1 MRLGIFGGSFDPVH
15 LGHLILAEQC
25 RTQGALDRVLFVPS
39 ARPPHKAD
47 HELTRFDHRV
57 EMLMLAI
64 SGNPTF
70 AIDELEKDR
79 PGPSYTVDT
88 LGTLRQ
94 REPAA
99 ELWLILGGD
108 SVVDLPKWYE
118 PRRIV
123 ELAGLLVV
131 GRPGVVLPA
140 AEEVARSLGVQAV
153 RMRTVASPLIE
164 ISSRE
169 LRRKLAA
176 SESVRYQTPRAVE
189 AYIEDKRLYSVGGA
203 STS

>member
-1 MRLGIFGGSFDPVH
+1 
-15 LGHLILAEQC
+15 
-25 RTQGALDRVLFVPS
+25 VLFVPS
-39 ARPPHKAD
+39 ARPPHKTD

-57 EMLMLAI
+57 EMLTLAI
-64 SGNPTF
+64 SGNPAF
-70 AIDELEKDR
+70 AVDEIEKGR

-88 LGTLRQ
+88 LGMLRQ

-123 ELAGLLVV
+123 ELAGLLVA
-131 GRPGVVLPA
+131 GRPGIVLPD
-140 AEEVARSLGVQAV
+140 AEEVARSLGVSAV

-169 LRRKLAA
+169 LRHKLAA
-176 SESVRYQTPRAVE
+176 GKSVRYQIPRAVE
-189 AYIEDKRLYSVGGA
+189 AYIDDKRLYGISR
-203 STS
+203 

>member
-1 MRLGIFGGSFDPVH
+1 MMRLGVFGGSFDPVH

-25 RTQGALDRVLFVPS
+25 RAQGALDRVLFVPA
-39 ARPPHKAD
+39 ARPPHKTD

-57 EMLMLAI
+57 EMLTLAI
-64 SGNPTF
+64 SGNPAF

-88 LGTLRQ
+88 LGTLCQ

-131 GRPGVVLPA
+131 GRPGVVLPG
-140 AEEVARSLGVQAV
+140 AEDVARSLGVPAV
-153 RMRTVASPLIE
+153 RMRTVVSPLIE

-169 LRRKLAA
+169 LRRKLVAG
-176 SESVRYQTPRAVE
+176 ESVRYQTPRAVE
-189 AYIEDKRLYSVGGA
+189 AYIEDKWLYGVQQ
-203 STS
+203 

>member
-1 MRLGIFGGSFDPVH
+1 MHLGIFGGSFDPVH
-15 LGHLILAEQC
+15 LGHLVLAEQC
-25 RTQGALDRVLFVPS
+25 RAQGALDRVLFVPS
-39 ARPPHKAD
+39 ARPPHKTD

-57 EMLMLAI
+57 EMLTLAI
-64 SGNPTF
+64 SGNPAF
-70 AIDELEKDR
+70 AVDEIEKGR

-88 LGTLRQ
+88 LGMLRQ

-123 ELAGLLVV
+123 ELAGLLVA
-131 GRPGVVLPA
+131 GRPGIVLPD
-140 AEEVARSLGVQAV
+140 AEEVARSLGVSAV

-169 LRRKLAA
+169 LRHKLAA
-176 SESVRYQTPRAVE
+176 GKSVRYQIPRAVE
-189 AYIEDKRLYSVGGA
+189 AYIDDKRLYGISR
-203 STS
+203 